1 MTNRRKSRERWKGSR
16 EGNGSGAVR
25 KVVGLL
31 LAITATALTASAQE
45 VAGTFNAAVE
55 NSSAHVSPSNQT
67 PTPPSTDAIE
77 TGANEFGVWGG
88 GSLDS
93 PTLIG
98 SAEDARFAV
107 AALRYARVLVAGR
120 GLVFKYTV
128 DAIPVAT
135 LFYDSYIAIPT
146 GIASDYRIERRRKS
160 VYAAG
165 LAPIGLQLNFAR
177 RRRVQ
182 PFASGSVGFLYFKEV
197 IPDNRSVVFPDE
209 RGAQFNYT
217 ADFGGGI
224 QVFTR
229 PRRALT
235 FGYKYHH
242 ISNGFRVPVNPGFDS
257 NLFYAGYSFFSDR

>member
-1 MTNRRKSRERWKGSR
+1 MAS
-16 EGNGSGAVR
+16 EG
-25 KVVGLL
+25 
-31 LAITATALTASAQE
+31 
-45 VAGTFNAAVE
+45 
-55 NSSAHVSPSNQT
+55 SSANVFPPNQAPSSS
-67 PTPPSTDAIE
+67 STGAIE

-88 GSLDS
+88 GSFDS

-160 VYAAG
+160 IYAAG

-197 IPDNRSVVFPDE
+197 IPDNRSIVFPDE

-242 ISNGFRVPVNPGFDS
+242 ISNGFRAPVNPGFDS
-257 NLFYAGYSFFSDR
+257 NLFYAGYSIFK

>member
-1 MTNRRKSRERWKGSR
+1 MRKGKR
-16 EGNGSGAVR
+16 SGAV
-25 KVVGLL
+25 KSVAGLL
-31 LAITATALTASAQE
+31 LALSAAAFTASAQDVSE
-45 VAGTFNAAVE
+45 TLDAAGESSGANAA
-55 NSSAHVSPSNQT
+55 AFTQA
-67 PTPPSTDAIE
+67 PTPPSTDVIE

-88 GSLDS
+88 GSFDS

-120 GLVFKYTV
+120 GLVFKFTV

-135 LFYDSYIAIPT
+135 LFYDSYIAFPT

-197 IPDNRSVVFPDE
+197 IPDNRSIVFPDE

-224 QVFTR
+224 QVFIR

-242 ISNGFRVPVNPGFDS
+242 ISNGFRAPVNPGFDS
-257 NLFYAGYSFFSDR
+257 NLFYAGYSIFK

>member
-1 MTNRRKSRERWKGSR
+1 MRRWK
-16 EGNGSGAVR
+16 GSGAVR

-31 LAITATALTASAQE
+31 LAITAAPLTTFAQE
-45 VAGTFNAAVE
+45 RVGTFDAAGE
-55 NSSAHVSPSNQT
+55 SSSANVSLSDQT
-67 PTPPSTDAIE
+67 SSSSSTDVIE

-88 GSLDS
+88 GSFDS

-120 GLVFKYTV
+120 GLAFKYTV

-146 GIASDYRIERRRKS
+146 GIASDYRIERLRKS
-160 VYAAG
+160 IYAAG

-182 PFASGSVGFLYFKEV
+182 PFVAGSVGFL
-197 IPDNRSVVFPDE
+197 
-209 RGAQFNYT
+209 
-217 ADFGGGI
+217 
-224 QVFTR
+224 
-229 PRRALT
+229 
-235 FGYKYHH
+235 
-242 ISNGFRVPVNPGFDS
+242 
-257 NLFYAGYSFFSDR
+257 

>member
-1 MTNRRKSRERWKGSR
+1 MTNRRTLR
-16 EGNGSGAVR
+16 EGRKGLRKGKGSGAVK

-31 LAITATALTASAQE
+31 LAITATALIAFAQE
-45 VAGTFNAAVE
+45 SADTFAAVGE
-55 NSSAHVSPSNQT
+55 HSTANIAPSNQT
-67 PTPPSTDAIE
+67 PSSSTDAIE

-88 GSLDS
+88 GSFDS

-197 IPDNRSVVFPDE
+197 IPDNRSIVFPDE

-242 ISNGFRVPVNPGFDS
+242 ISNGFRAPVNPGFDS
-257 NLFYAGYSFFSDR
+257 NLFYAGYSIFR

>member
-1 MTNRRKSRERWKGSR
+1 LTNRRTSREGWKGSR
-16 EGNGSGAVR
+16 EGKRSGAVG

-31 LAITATALTASAQE
+31 LAITATALTAFAQE
-45 VAGTFNAAVE
+45 SADTFAAVGE
-55 NSSAHVSPSNQT
+55 HSTANIAPSNQT
-67 PTPPSTDAIE
+67 PSSSSTDAIE

-88 GSLDS
+88 GSFDS

-107 AALRYARVLVAGR
+107 AALRYARVLIAGR

-224 QVFTR
+224 QGFTG

-257 NLFYAGYSFFSDR
+257 NLFYAGYSIFK